1 MGEGGFNRFKD
12 RMRGRFGD
20 SGYILLSPDRFP
32 SCVTNEDIYTLKTD
46 WLTDNVI
53 AFWEEYLEREF
64 LVNYQSANIVLLRPS
79 MSFMLLQTP
88 DPRTLRDVLP
98 DFTKTSHIFLPI
110 NDCRNV
116 NEAEGGT
123 HWSLLLVSV
132 VDGVAFH
139 YDSLPP
145 GNCDEA
151 LQATQK
157 LSHLLN
163 KQLRFINL
171 DDSPVQENSSDCGVF
186 VCLHMRHLLL
196 KRLLMANSSEKI
208 SMSLRGMRVN
218 ANNGRKEI
226 VRIIERFRKK
236 GQRRRSYVSTFIFV
250 CSSLLLLAT
259 VLALPVLPLLFFPD
273 SDFSARLRTEVWRD
287 GEFLARLSSTFAAI
301 SPPTNVH
308 HQIKEFM
315 LRLVWG
321 YQRAT

>member
-12 RMRGRFGD
+12 KMRGRFNN
-20 SGYILLSPDRFP
+20 SSSPDDAYLSYHDVRL
-32 SCVTNEDIYTLKTD
+32 TNEDVHTLKTD

-88 DPRTLRDVLP
+88 DPRTLREALP
-98 DFTKTSHIFLPI
+98 DFTKTSHVFLPI

-145 GNCDEA
+145 GNCEEA
-151 LQATQK
+151 LQATLK

-163 KQLRFINL
+163 RQLCYINL

-186 VCLHMRHLLL
+186 VCLHMRQLLL

-208 SMSLRGMRVN
+208 SMSLGGTRVN
-218 ANNGRKEI
+218 ASNGRKEI
-226 VRIIERFRKK
+226 VRIIERLRKK
-236 GQRRRSYVSTFIFV
+236 GERRRSLSVNANINSDGT
-250 CSSLLLLAT
+250 
-259 VLALPVLPLLFFPD
+259 PD
-273 SDFSARLRTEVWRD
+273 NHREKRSR
-287 GEFLARLSSTFAAI
+287 
-301 SPPTNVH
+301 SPPR
-308 HQIKEFM
+308 IE
-315 LRLVWG
+315 
-321 YQRAT
+321 

>member
-236 GQRRRSYVSTFIFV
+236 GQRRRSLRLFGQAQNRGLAGRRVLGPFILHLCRHITTDKRAPSDQRIHAKACLGISTGNLMPLDFRKDI
-250 CSSLLLLAT
+250 
-259 VLALPVLPLLFFPD
+259 LLF
-273 SDFSARLRTEVWRD
+273 
-287 GEFLARLSSTFAAI
+287 
-301 SPPTNVH
+301 
-308 HQIKEFM
+308 
-315 LRLVWG
+315 
-321 YQRAT
+321 